1 MTSRRSFV
9 VGITALGLNAV
20 LPKAVF
26 ADQAAERLIA
36 AARTQLGGGVRYEAS
51 YRKIP
56 YPGGDVPADVGVCTD
71 VIIRSYRAGLGL
83 DLQKLVHED
92 MRTAFSQYPKLW
104 GLTGPDTSID
114 HRRVPNLEMFFT
126 RQGGNRGAPRAG
138 APGDTV
144 VTDLR
149 PGDLLTWRLGAARL
163 PHIGLVTEIKR
174 PSFGGVAILHNIGA
188 GPEEQPL
195 EVMAPYLLVG
205 HYRYAV

>member
-1 MTSRRSFV
+1 MISRRSFA

-20 LPKAVF
+20 LPKAGF

-71 VIIRSYRAGLGL
+71 VIIRAYRAGLGL
-83 DLQKLVHED
+83 DLQRLVHED
-92 MRTAFSQYPKLW
+92 MRTAFLQYPKLW
-104 GLTGPDTSID
+104 GLTAPDTSID
-114 HRRVPNLEMFFT
+114 HRRVPNLEMFFA
-126 RQGGNRGAPRAG
+126 RQGGNRGAPRG
-138 APGDTV
+138 GVPGDTV
-144 VTDLR
+144 VSDLR

-188 GPEEQPL
+188 GPEEQLL

>member
-1 MTSRRSFV
+1 MAV
-9 VGITALGLNAV
+9 LGLNAV
-20 LPKAVF
+20 LPKVGF
-26 ADQAAERLIA
+26 ADQAAQRLID
-36 AARTQLGGGVRYEAS
+36 AARKQLGGKVRYEAS

-71 VIIRSYRAGLGL
+71 VIIRAYRAGLGL

-92 MRTAFSQYPKLW
+92 MRMAFSQYPKLW
-104 GLTGPDTSID
+104 GLTLPDTSID
-114 HRRVPNLEMFFT
+114 HRRVPNLEMFFM
-126 RQGGNRGAPRAG
+126 REGSNRGTLRG
-138 APGDTV
+138 GLPGDTV

-188 GPEEQPL
+188 GPEEQSL